1 MNDVTAEAEEAA
13 EEVPAEEIKRN
24 NIDDI
29 LLSMSLAQKEAAIA
43 KQFWAKKV
51 EAEPQPVKAKRI
63 TCGGSR

>member
-29 LLSMSLAQKEAAIA
+29 LLSMSLHRKKRQSQ
-43 KQFWAKKV
+43 QFWAKRLK
-51 EAEPQPVKAKRI
+51 QKH
-63 TCGGSR
+63 SQ